1 MKIIASVLLVTAF
14 ACGLLLVSCRS
25 TATRTATIP
34 ASQPQSSSAA
44 AQQGSPVIQTDIGF
58 RAKRNLDE
66 HYDKHGSEFGAISKA
81 EYLRL
86 AQSLRDR
93 PAGGDVLESKRADG
107 VATRFDR
114 KSGAFLAFNDDLTI
128 RTFFKPNDGEAYF
141 RRQLKRS
148 H

>member
-1 MKIIASVLLVTAF
+1 MKIIASVLLMVAF

-25 TATRTATIP
+25 SVTQTATVP
-34 ASQPQSSSAA
+34 ASPSQSSSVAPREESFLRA
-44 AQQGSPVIQTDIGF
+44 DIGF
-58 RAKRNLDE
+58 RTKRNLDE
-66 HYDKHGSEFGAISKA
+66 HYDKHGGEFGAISKA
-81 EYLRL
+81 AYLRL

-93 PAGGDVLESKRADG
+93 PLSSDVLESKRADG
-107 VATRFDR
+107 VTTRFDR
-114 KSGAFLAFNDDLTI
+114 QSGAFLAFNDDLTI